1 VLVLWTGR
9 SDGDRRSPVLA
20 PPAPVPAGHP
30 VVGLRQVHGDGVV
43 VVRGGS
49 APVLPRVPLD
59 GVGEGASEGGD
70 GRPTAY
76 IGDALVSVGGGVTLT
91 VLTADCA
98 PVALG
103 SPGPPGLHAAVHAGW
118 RGLAAGVLDRAL
130 DTMRSLGAV
139 DVVAGLGPCIGPCCY
154 EFEPELAASVS
165 QQVGADV
172 AATTGDGR
180 PSLDLRHAVRA
191 RLRAHGVPLAVR
203 VDRCTACSPGYYSH
217 RARGDEARQAMFVWR
232 AA

>member
-1 VLVLWTGR
+1 M
-9 SDGDRRSPVLA
+9 
-20 PPAPVPAGHP
+20 
-30 VVGLRQVHGDGVV
+30 VGLRQVHGDGVV

-49 APVLPRVPLD
+49 PPASPRGRA
-59 GVGEGASEGGD
+59 GVGEGSSEGED
-70 GRPTAY
+70 AHPTAY

-103 SPGPPGLHAAVHAGW
+103 SPGPRGLHAAVHVGW

-130 DTMRSLGAV
+130 DTMQSLGAV

-154 EFEPELAASVS
+154 EFEPERAASVS

-172 AATTGDGR
+172 TATTSGGR

-203 VDRCTACSPGYYSH
+203 VDRCTACFPGYYSH
-217 RARGDEARQAMFVWR
+217 RARGDESRQAMYVWR